1 MTESTIEN
9 RIEAAAQAFGALVR
23 RRREEC
29 GISQTAL
36 ARIVGVSRGFI
47 IDLERGKA
55 TTQLGP
61 ALVIAQAVGV
71 PAATLLVGQPGAATD
86 ADTTYDDDLPDL
98 EDTDV
103 GSPRVL

>member
-1 MTESTIEN
+1 MAERTIED
-9 RIEAAAQAFGALVR
+9 RVEAAAQAFGTLVR
-23 RRREEC
+23 RHREKR
-29 GISQTAL
+29 GVSQTAL

-71 PAATLLVGQPGAATD
+71 PAAALFSGPPPAPASVPTD
-86 ADTTYDDDLPDL
+86 PDDDLPDL
-98 EDTDV
+98 EDPDV
-103 GSPRVL
+103 GSPRVF